1 MMSSLLTCKTTEAAV
16 YSIQEAVVNSKC
28 AEEHTML
35 CTNGGTLL
43 RLCERR
49 AATDLSKL
57 GERSA
62 SMIDSSQVQSS
73 TKEKKGYARII

>member
-1 MMSSLLTCKTTEAAV
+1 MSSLLTCKTIEAAV
-16 YSIQEAVVNSKC
+16 YSIQESVVNIKC

-35 CTNGGTLL
+35 CTNGGALL

-49 AATDLSKL
+49 AAPDLSKL
-57 GERSA
+57 RERGA
-62 SMIDSSQVQSS
+62 CVIDSSQVQSS

>member
-16 YSIQEAVVNSKC
+16 YSIQGAVNSKC

-35 CTNGGTLL
+35 CTNGGTFL

-49 AATDLSKL
+49 AATDLCKL

-62 SMIDSSQVQSS
+62 CEIDSSQVQNS
-73 TKEKKGYARII
+73 TKEKKGYAGII